1 MTQDQRLFLEL
12 LQVTIGVKDALSV
25 VPTSKQWRDV
35 YVSSI
40 KHCVVAICLSGIDRL
55 PQSQRPEKE
64 LLLEWIGQTQV
75 IKSQNELVNG
85 RIKEVTHFFN
95 KGGYHTCLL
104 KGQGN
109 AQYYPHPELRQSGDI
124 DLWVP
129 GSRDE
134 IVNYVR
140 SQDVPVHNV
149 HFVHAEADFFDDV
162 MVEIHFQPSCMYN
175 PLVEKKLYSFFNAQ
189 ASLQASYY
197 DKNRG
202 YASPSVSFNL
212 IYNLIHIYR
221 HVFDEGIGLRQI
233 LDYYYILLNSNYE
246 EREKLKFL
254 LKGFNLTKFTAALM
268 YVMKVLFSLN
278 DDYILCKPD
287 EKKGEQL
294 LKDIIEGGNFGQYG
308 KYART
313 TTDEQRV
320 KRGVNNLKHD
330 LQFFTISPDEFLC
343 MPFFKLWHLCW
354 RKKKGYL

>member
-1 MTQDQRLFLEL
+1 M
-12 LQVTIGVKDALSV
+12 
-25 VPTSKQWRDV
+25 
-35 YVSSI
+35 
-40 KHCVVAICLSGIDRL
+40 
-55 PQSQRPEKE
+55 
-64 LLLEWIGQTQV
+64 
-75 IKSQNELVNG
+75 
-85 RIKEVTHFFN
+85 
-95 KGGYHTCLL
+95 
-104 KGQGN
+104 
-109 AQYYPHPELRQSGDI
+109 
-124 DLWVP
+124 
-129 GSRDE
+129 
-134 IVNYVR
+134 
-140 SQDVPVHNV
+140 
-149 HFVHAEADFFDDV
+149 
-162 MVEIHFQPSCMYN
+162 
-175 PLVEKKLYSFFNAQ
+175 
-189 ASLQASYY
+189 
-197 DKNRG
+197 
-202 YASPSVSFNL
+202 
-212 IYNLIHIYR
+212 
-221 HVFDEGIGLRQI
+221 FDEGIGLRQI